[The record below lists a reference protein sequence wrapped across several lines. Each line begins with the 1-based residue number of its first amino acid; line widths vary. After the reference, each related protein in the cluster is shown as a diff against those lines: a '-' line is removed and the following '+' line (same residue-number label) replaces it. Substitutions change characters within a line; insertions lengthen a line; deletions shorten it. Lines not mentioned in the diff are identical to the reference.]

1 VTRFINE
8 SVNEV
13 LRDKEFQES
22 LLGVGTTAT
31 PMTAEEFG
39 AFLKAQVE
47 KYSALAKKANL
58 HLG

>member
-1 VTRFINE
+1 
-8 SVNEV
+8 V